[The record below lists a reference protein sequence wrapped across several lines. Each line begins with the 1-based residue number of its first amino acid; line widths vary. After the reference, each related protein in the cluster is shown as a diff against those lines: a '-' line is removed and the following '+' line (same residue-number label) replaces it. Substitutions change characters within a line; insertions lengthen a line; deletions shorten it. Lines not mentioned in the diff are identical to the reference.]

1 MLAVGI
7 GDGVSYDELKGIA
20 SDPKK
25 FVFHVDDFGALETIK
40 AHIISV
46 ASKKCVEKSKQ
57 TVVIRFFVFL

>member
-7 GDGVSYDELKGIA
+7 GDGVSYEELKGIA

-46 ASKKCVEKSKQ
+46 ASKKCVEKSE
-57 TVVIRFFVFL
+57 